1 MSWKSKPLKLY
12 SHSGLNNAD
21 TFNFFFSPV
30 INLLN
35 LPFSDDVL
43 LMIKKKCEEAQRR
56 PKQAERTSMIHLQ

>member
-43 LMIKKKCEEAQRR
+43 LMIKKSRNIAKKLREDRNKLKEHR
-56 PKQAERTSMIHLQ
+56 

>member
-43 LMIKKKCEEAQRR
+43 LMIKKRVAILRR
-56 PKQAERTSMIHLQ
+56 SSEKTETS